1 MSERI
6 AVVLMAYGTP
16 GSPDEIEEY
25 YTDIRRGR
33 PPTPEQLAELT
44 GRYAAIAAFDQGRLS
59 PLAAR
64 TEEQRAA
71 VQAAL
76 DELAPA
82 TYTVV
87 LGLKHSHPKIE
98 DAVAGAIAAGHRT
111 IVAAVLAPHFSEM
124 SIGEYLHRA
133 SAAADASG
141 EDVEVRAVRSWARLP
156 EFVEF
161 VADDLQHRL
170 DAADAAREQSGANGR
185 TRVLF
190 TAHSLPA
197 RIIAAGDPYPAELR
211 ATAEAVAERLGL
223 REGGGWQ
230 IAWQSAG
237 RTPEPWLGPDV
248 GEVIRSG
255 DLAGVDTLIVSAVGF
270 VSDHLEVLYDL
281 DLEAR
286 HLADEAGLAFDRT
299 SCVNADPTVMSGL
312 ARLIHQAPTLAERA

>member
-1 MSERI
+1 MSDTDQRRPART

-16 GSPDEIEEY
+16 GSPDEIEAY

-44 GRYAAIAAFDQGRLS
+44 GRYAAIGGVS

-76 DELAPA
+76 DDLAPD

-87 LGLKHSHPKIE
+87 LGLKHAHPKIE
-98 DAVAGAIAAGHRT
+98 QAVADVIADGYRD
-111 IVAAVLAPHFSEM
+111 IVAAVLAPHYSEL
-124 SIGEYLHRA
+124 SVGEYLARVT
-133 SAAADASG
+133 SAVDASG
-141 EDVEVRAVRSWARLP
+141 ERVAVRTVPSWARLP
-156 EFVEF
+156 ELVDF

-170 DAADAAREQSGANGR
+170 DVANGR

-197 RIIAAGDPYPAELR
+197 RIVDAGDPYPSELR
-211 ATAEAVAERLGL
+211 ATAEAVAGRLGL
-223 REGGGWQ
+223 REGTDWQ

-248 GEVIRSG
+248 GDVIRSG
-255 DLAGVDTLIVSAVGF
+255 TLTDVDTLIVSAVGF

-286 HLADEAGLAFDRT
+286 HLAAEAGLAFDRT
-299 SCVNADPTVMSGL
+299 SCVNADPTVMAAL
-312 ARLIHQAPTLAERA
+312 ARLIHEAA